1 MRTPFRSALG
11 AAVATGLLAAGALAV
26 STPAQAAAR
35 DGVCNAG
42 EFCLYF
48 NSGQQGS
55 VSDFTGSIS
64 DYGAAQPDCYEF
76 RGAGTGKG
84 RCVKNNAASVWNRT
98 GKPVTVFFNSGYGGA
113 GQTFAAGATA
123 NLDAT
128 LKNENA
134 SHRIGGSTST
144 GGYPARDDYPYKGQ
158 GSGVDPWNFYKGQC
172 TSFVAWAVRSRLGI
186 DFSNSYKGQHWGNA
200 EHWDQAAR
208 AAGIPVS
215 GTPRAGDV
223 AVRNGGSYGHVA
235 FVTKVN
241 ANGSIEVDE
250 YNYLHRDAY
259 SHRTTTVGSADSQFS
274 TFIHLK

>member
-11 AAVATGLLAAGALAV
+11 ATVATGLLAAGTLAV
-26 STPAQAAAR
+26 SAPAQAAVR
-35 DGVCNAG
+35 DGACNAG

-64 DYGAAQPDCYEF
+64 DYGATQPSCYEF
-76 RGAGTGKG
+76 RGTGTGKG
-84 RCVKNNAASVWNRT
+84 KCVKNNAASAWNRT

-113 GQTFAAGATA
+113 GQKIAAGAKA
-123 NLDAT
+123 KLNAT

-134 SHRIGGSTST
+134 SHRIGGGTST

-223 AVRNGGSYGHVA
+223 AVRNGGTYGHVA

-250 YNYLHRDAY
+250 YNYLQRDAY
-259 SHRTTTVGSADSQFS
+259 SHRTTTVGSANSQFS